1 MSREEAYEANA
12 RRCESRAAAATSET
26 ERYCWSMMA
35 EAWLK
40 LSRRVLDDTGLRSSI
55 RRLIATNSSI

>member
-1 MSREEAYEANA
+1 MSRDKTYEENA

-35 EAWLK
+35 EAWLE
-40 LSRRVLDDTGLRSSI
+40 LSPRVLDDKGLRSSI
-55 RRLIATNSSI
+55 RRLIATSSSI